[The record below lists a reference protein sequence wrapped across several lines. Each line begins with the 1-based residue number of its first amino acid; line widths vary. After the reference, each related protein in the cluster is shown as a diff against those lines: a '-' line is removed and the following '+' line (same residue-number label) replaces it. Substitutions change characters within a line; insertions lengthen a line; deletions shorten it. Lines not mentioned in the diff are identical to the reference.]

1 MLSGYIQ
8 KYETGNIITIQT
20 YCSTSQNEF
29 SDAMKLRLKSLD
41 KRNPLAKRLISNY
54 KVYASL
60 CAQYHLRLKEIFQ
73 ELTRLGVILNN
84 ISKDWKKSDNPKS
97 NSMFFIEGIWNPEKK
112 MLYTSNIKQM
122 LESFELCIRDFEQ
135 CLIKCVI
142 AYTDLNNAE
151 QKYKDSSRHLKTE
164 GNVPNYYCYNTPTD
178 NILLQ
183 KRLFQTD
190 RMNSSDMQN
199 PMLRLLSE
207 PAPDEHRSPKFG
219 KTMSH
224 LNLNNNSR
232 TPRNGGK
239 TPPLVM
245 SFISNKKIQETS
257 DTLLTSA
264 KNSSRV
270 NSKGGV
276 EVRPWAESKIE
287 MLKSNKKRDSGV
299 YMTPV
304 PLQKNF
310 SFRTADTNVSSRGA
324 MTNDSYAEV
333 HRRCSHLIKMYSGSG
348 SGFGDQINQIRQQ
361 TTAGKPP
368 RDMTGTSKKENM
380 HMQSN
385 YNTPRPSS
393 TKQASNNQFGKRT
406 TERRLETEP
415 SVGSGG
421 VDQLKNLFQQSKFV
435 KGNIGLSSKLLK
447 VR

>member
-1 MLSGYIQ
+1 
-8 KYETGNIITIQT
+8 
-20 YCSTSQNEF
+20 
-29 SDAMKLRLKSLD
+29 MKLRLKSLD
-41 KRNPLAKRLISNY
+41 KRNSFAKRLISNY
-54 KVYASL
+54 KIYASL

-84 ISKDWKKSDNPKS
+84 ISKDWKLDNPKS
-97 NSMFFIEGIWNPEKK
+97 NSMFFIEGIWNPDKK
-112 MLYTSNIKQM
+112 MLYSSNIKQM
-122 LESFELCIRDFEQ
+122 LENFELCIRDFEQ

-142 AYTDLNNAE
+142 SFTDLNNAE
-151 QKYKDSSRHLKTE
+151 QKYKDPSRHLKTE
-164 GNVPNYYCYNTPTD
+164 GNVPSFYCYSTPTD

-224 LNLNNNSR
+224 LNLNNNR

-239 TPPLVM
+239 TPPPTM
-245 SFISNKKIQETS
+245 SFVSNKKIQETTS
-257 DTLLTSA
+257 PLLTSA

-287 MLKSNKKRDSGV
+287 MLKSNKKRDSGAF
-299 YMTPV
+299 MTPV

-333 HRRCSHLIKMYSGSG
+333 HRRCSNLIKMYSGSG
-348 SGFGDQINQIRQQ
+348 SGEQIIRQQ
-361 TTAGKPP
+361 QQMTGGKPP

-393 TKQASNNQFGKRT
+393 TKQPSNNQFGKRT